1 MDAREQP
8 LVSVIAISFNHEPYI
23 KEALESVYNQTYANI
38 ELIIIDDASTD
49 DSAEVIESCIH
60 NRSVHFL
67 KNETNLGNCKSFNK
81 AYALSKGEYIIDF
94 ALDDIMYPT
103 RIQKQVALFQQSVAN
118 VGIVFTNVDILDTD
132 GKHLYAH
139 YPKFYHRSNASKIPV
154 GNVFDAVLSQYYINP
169 VGMMFRREVVEK
181 INGYDE
187 SLAYE
192 DFDFWIRS
200 ARSFEYS
207 YIQEILSAKRNVPMS
222 LSAQF
227 YSAHNE
233 ALFASTLKV
242 CKKAWWLCIS
252 DTEKQALVKRC
263 RYEVRQAYRYGY
275 MDLFYEYLKMLELYD
290 SFYWFY
296 KPFVKS
302 LLWFKK

>member
-49 DSAEVIESCIH
+49 GSAEVIESCIN